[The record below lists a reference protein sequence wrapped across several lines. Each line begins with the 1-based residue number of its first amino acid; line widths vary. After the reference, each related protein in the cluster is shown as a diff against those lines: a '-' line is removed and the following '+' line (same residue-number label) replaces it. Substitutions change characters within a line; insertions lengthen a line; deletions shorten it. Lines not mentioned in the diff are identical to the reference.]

1 MTTNT
6 STNLDVD
13 RPLGGVPFGNLS
25 VLPFEAAFEDG
36 VWILSDDA
44 TATVH
49 TDKLILGTIPK
60 GFKMMS
66 QQVKQ
71 TAILGD
77 TNSTIDVGFEYV
89 DGVDVTADPETINYF
104 VDAMAI
110 DALITAPTIRFNA
123 TPPITLTKD
132 AYLIVTVNTAAF
144 VTNLDG
150 SLLIDILGIA
160 DQD

>member
-6 STNLDVD
+6 SLTLDVD
-13 RPLGGVPFGNLS
+13 RPLGGVPFGNVS
-25 VLPFEAAFEDG
+25 ILPFEAAFEDG
-36 VWILSDDA
+36 VWVLSDDA

-60 GFKMMS
+60 GTKMLDALI
-66 QQVKQ
+66 KQ

-89 DGVDVTADPETINYF
+89 DGVDVAADPETINYF
-104 VDAMAI
+104 VDAKAI
-110 DALITAPTIRFNA
+110 DALITAHTVRFNA
-123 TPPITLTKD
+123 TVPITLTKD

-150 SLLIDILGIA
+150 SLLIDIMCIC
-160 DQD
+160 DQ